1 MSGQAISSCGK
12 SYQPRQGDHDSKDY
26 SIRHIHCCTIL
37 DSVIAKLPC
46 EPLHVES
53 TSSDGTVTIRAT
65 SPSRYGTL
73 LGLFSC
79 GSELLCPQRIRV
91 DAIDNTSGESH
102 LISELRQ
109 AGPDPVDLWYEDVRM
124 LWLADGKTLWIIY
137 TSHTA
142 GLKVATAEEFV
153 LQESPPFAHKTG
165 NVPISLLDRLHI
177 PY

>member
-1 MSGQAISSCGK
+1 MTRRI
-12 SYQPRQGDHDSKDY
+12 
-26 SIRHIHCCTIL
+26 IRYGIYIVVL
-37 DSVIAKLPC
+37 LLIVLSLNYPFA
-46 EPLHVES
+46 PLRVES
-53 TSSDGTVTIRAT
+53 TSPDGTITIRAT
-65 SPSRYGTL
+65 SPSRDGTL
-73 LGLFSC
+73 LCIISC
-79 GSELLCPQRIRV
+79 ESELLCPQKIQV
-91 DAIDNTSGESH
+91 HAINTTSGESH

-109 AGPDPVDLWYEDVRM
+109 GSADPGEVWYSDVTM

-153 LQESPPFAHKTG
+153 LQERPPFAHKTG